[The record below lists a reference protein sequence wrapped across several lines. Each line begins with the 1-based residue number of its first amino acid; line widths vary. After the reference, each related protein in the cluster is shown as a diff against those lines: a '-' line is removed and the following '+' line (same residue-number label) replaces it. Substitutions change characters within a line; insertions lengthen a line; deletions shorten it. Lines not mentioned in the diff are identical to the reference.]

1 MSGHPPPEP
10 SGVPHHAG
18 MTVLE
23 LSDVRRREM
32 RSATNRRSLDR
43 ALGRLDSAEV
53 VVVMNLDHFNH
64 LDDSRGHQAGDRVT
78 RSFGQTLT
86 GALRTSDWA
95 EGFGGE
101 EFVVILNDASDPGSF
116 LDRFRARWEGE
127 RPQSVTFSAG
137 IAPVKGAPRLALA
150 AADRALYRAK
160 EAGRDCWAWAAEDDY
175 KD

>member
-1 MSGHPPPEP
+1 
-10 SGVPHHAG
+10 

-23 LSDVRRREM
+23 LEGESRRWEVG
-32 RSATNRRSLDR
+32 AVTNRRRLDQ
-43 ALGRLDSAEV
+43 ALGRLDSAEIV
-53 VVVMNLDHFNH
+53 VVI
-64 LDDSRGHQAGDRVT
+64 
-78 RSFGQTLT
+78 RSFGHTLT

-95 EGFGGE
+95 ARFGGQ

-116 LDRFRARWEGE
+116 LDRFRASWEGE
-127 RPQSVTFSAG
+127 RPHPVTFSAG
-137 IAPVKGAPRLALA
+137 IAPVKGGPRFALA